1 MMNIEPEKPVVLN
14 YERRAPGSSRA
25 SLHSR
30 AFAMVVVFALV
41 CAGIAMIAFS
51 FLAMNRG
58 GIAVLGGTLIAV
70 AMAIWNIER
79 PDW

>member
-1 MMNIEPEKPVVLN
+1 MMNIEPEKPVALN
-14 YERRAPGSSRA
+14 YERRAPASSRA

-51 FLAMNRG
+51 FTHLRQGGVATLG
-58 GIAVLGGTLIAV
+58 GIFIVL
-70 AMAIWNIER
+70 AIVVWDIER